1 LFAGGFYVTI
11 IVIIFR
17 KRGRYIMRKVTW
29 GMLGTATIAKR
40 NTIAGMKEAEN
51 CRLYA
56 VAGRNPEKVKQ
67 YVEEYG
73 FEKGYYSYDEL
84 LDDPEIEAVYIPL
97 PNSLHYEWVLK
108 AVAKKKHVLCEKPM
122 GLNAEQ
128 SEKMIAAARENG
140 VLLMEAFAYLHSP
153 YITAIKNEIQQGT
166 IGKITYIESAFLT
179 RGYEGMGLSNIRVRR
194 DTFGGALY
202 DVGCYCT
209 SLTEWLLDEE
219 PVSVDASAEFTDQHI
234 DIHTSAIMKF
244 PSGARASISCGM
256 CLGGETNRI
265 GRFTICGSKGMIIST
280 VMFNAKGNLEYTIAA
295 DGKTEVKTVS
305 TPDNYGLEIE
315 QFGRCITDGETPYV
329 SNDFTV
335 MNAKVVEKIH
345 RTIGY

>member
-1 LFAGGFYVTI
+1 
-11 IVIIFR
+11 
-17 KRGRYIMRKVTW
+17 MRKVTW

-40 NTIAGMKEAEN
+40 NTIAGMKKAPN

-56 VAGRNPEKVKQ
+56 VAGRNPEKVDQ
-67 YVEEYG
+67 YVKDYG

-108 AVAKKKHVLCEKPM
+108 AIAKKKHVLCEKPM

-128 SEKMIAAARENG
+128 SEKMIAAANENG

-153 YITAIKNEIQQGT
+153 YITAIKNEVDTGT

-209 SLTEWLLDEE
+209 SLTQWLIGED

-234 DIHTSAIMKF
+234 DIHTNAIMKY
-244 PSGARASISCGM
+244 PSGARASITCGM
-256 CLGGETNRI
+256 CLGGESNRI

-280 VMFNAKGNLEYTIAA
+280 VMFNAEGELEYTVVA

-315 QFGRCITDGETPYV
+315 QFGHCITDGETPYV
-329 SNDFTV
+329 SNEFTV

-345 RTIGY
+345 KTIGY